1 MHGLGEGRE
10 EEEEEEEEDS
20 DLNKKYTYD
29 KLTNETIDVGD
40 MLMEKMPICSHLEA
54 SIMAAILVVAVNKR
68 N

>member
-1 MHGLGEGRE
+1 M
-10 EEEEEEEEDS
+10 

>member
-1 MHGLGEGRE
+1 MMSWW
-10 EEEEEEEEDS
+10 DS